1 MTQIT
6 QTGADGSGERDG
18 SVRRGSGDVGGEL
31 SGSALGVFYDVYN
44 TLGHGFLESVYK
56 RALAKKLAKAG
67 LATAFEVPIE
77 VVFEGEVVGF
87 FRGDV
92 VVEKRLLLEVKACP
106 RILPEHEAQLVNYLK
121 ATGIELGLILN
132 FGPKPTFRRMVF
144 TNRG

>member
-1 MTQIT
+1 MTQMTQI
-6 QTGADGSGERDG
+6 GADDSGDRDG
-18 SVRRGSGDVGGEL
+18 SNLGDLGGEL
-31 SGSALGVFYDVYN
+31 TGRVLGMFYHVYN
-44 TLGHGFLESVYK
+44 TLGYGFLESVYK
-56 RALAKKLAKAG
+56 RALAKKLVRVGMAAE
-67 LATAFEVPIE
+67 LEVPIE

-106 RILPEHEAQLVNYLK
+106 KILREHEAQLVNYLK
-121 ATGIELGLILN
+121 ATGIEVGLLLN